1 MLQWLSMN
9 LYDKSNIS
17 DINISNNKIEYL
29 KNLTKNGLEFYIDNC
44 YAQIVIMECD
54 WIYFPLVICDYVE
67 GQTYLTSLISSYID
81 YPKQMLN
88 NQIFSFGLSILKKIL
103 RFGNFDKVIYINHW
117 LISTNVQYSFSDEQI
132 DKITRYLKD
141 KFPNHALIFRN
152 IAKERNEIIFKS
164 LKKNNYKFLINRRS
178 YFIDKYNF
186 DIVYK
191 KSLLRK
197 DIHIYKKGKYKFS
210 YNNKLWE
217 KHAEL
222 YRSLYI
228 EKYTKLNPMYN
239 NNFFELCSNLFDFK
253 NLLDN
258 KNNIVGICFPIIFEN
273 TVVVPCLGYD
283 RTFDLKEGLYR
294 LLILDV
300 INYAKQH
307 NCSINLS
314 SGVGD
319 FKQKRGA
326 KPYWEY
332 LVIDYS
338 HLNIFRRILYFLFIE
353 ITNKISFYLLKTT
366 NTKLF

>member
-1 MLQWLSMN
+1 
-9 LYDKSNIS
+9 
-17 DINISNNKIEYL
+17 
-29 KNLTKNGLEFYIDNC
+29 
-44 YAQIVIMECD
+44 
-54 WIYFPLVICDYVE
+54 
-67 GQTYLTSLISSYID
+67 
-81 YPKQMLN
+81 
-88 NQIFSFGLSILKKIL
+88 
-103 RFGNFDKVIYINHW
+103 
-117 LISTNVQYSFSDEQI
+117 
-132 DKITRYLKD
+132 
-141 KFPNHALIFRN
+141 
-152 IAKERNEIIFKS
+152 
-164 LKKNNYKFLINRRS
+164 
-178 YFIDKYNF
+178 
-186 DIVYK
+186 
-191 KSLLRK
+191 
-197 DIHIYKKGKYKFS
+197 
-210 YNNKLWE
+210 
-217 KHAEL
+217 
-222 YRSLYI
+222 
-228 EKYTKLNPMYN
+228 MYN